1 MEGMLMPSAI
11 DDRLTRGGP
20 IARRPTEYQVSSFFG
35 SPSRNRFSVN
45 GNVQMSGGSG
55 SYSRSV
61 NLNADWRPST
71 AVRLQMGPNLSVR
84 HHKAQ
89 YITSVSDQEAA
100 TTFGR
105 RYVFGEIDQTTVG
118 LSTRL
123 DWTFTPSLS
132 LQLYAQ
138 PFIAAG
144 SYDNFKE
151 FSEPGTF
158 DFDIYGADRG
168 TICRYG
174 QLLVAAPTFATSC
187 PATAP
192 GSGDPDFNVRFGN
205 PDFNLRSLRGN
216 AVLRWEYRPG
226 SSLFFVWQQ
235 QRSGVLPIGTFDL
248 TRDID
253 GILTLPATNVF
264 LVKATYWL
272 GR

>member
-1 MEGMLMPSAI
+1 
-11 DDRLTRGGP
+11 
-20 IARRPTEYQVSSFFG
+20 VSSFFG

-55 SYSRSV
+55 SYGRSV

-71 AVRLQMGPNLSVR
+71 AVRLQLGPNVSVR
-84 HHKAQ
+84 HQKAQ
-89 YITSVSDQEAA
+89 YITSVPDQDAVA
-100 TTFGR
+100 TFGR

-144 SYDNFKE
+144 SYENFKE

-158 DFDIYGADRG
+158 DFDVYGDDRG

-174 QLLVAAPTFATSC
+174 QLLVAAPTFATPC

-216 AVLRWEYRPG
+216 AVLRWEYRQG